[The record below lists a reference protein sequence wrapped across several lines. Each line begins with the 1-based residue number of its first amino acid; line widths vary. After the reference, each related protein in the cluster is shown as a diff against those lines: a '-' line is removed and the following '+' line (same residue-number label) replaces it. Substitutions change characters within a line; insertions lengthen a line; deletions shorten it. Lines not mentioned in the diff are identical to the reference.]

1 MRDDEREMLRSSL
14 RRLLEETDEAK
25 VDEALRQFGWHDLL
39 ADEPDEAV
47 PALFEAQGEGVHATP
62 MLNAVMAPVLL
73 DDPSTRDGNWAVVL
87 PPGRRGGAPQSVLDA
102 GGTLRV
108 EGYCLGPLSDESR
121 ILVAARRGDEMVVAC
136 VERCSLDAVPVA
148 GMDPARNLLRVTA
161 MLASCDVDISEG
173 RRWDAAVA
181 AGRRALAHELIGIS
195 RTALRLAV
203 AHAGERRQF
212 GKPIGSYQAVKHRL
226 AEAQVAV
233 TAAELAATE
242 AWTVGDPAG
251 ALLAK
256 LWAGRSART
265 VGSHAQ
271 QVLGGMGFTWEHP
284 FHHLLRR
291 ALVDDALLG
300 SAGELTAQ
308 LGRRLLTDRT
318 LLPLAVL

>member
-39 ADEPDEAV
+39 ADEPNEAV
-47 PALFEAQGEGVHATP
+47 PALFEGQGEGVHATP
-62 MLNAVMAPVLL
+62 MLNAVMASVLL
-73 DDPSTRDGNWAVVL
+73 DDPSARNGDWAVVL
-87 PPGRRGGAPQSVLDA
+87 PPGGRGGAPKSALDA

-108 EGYCLGPLSDESR
+108 EGYCLGPLTDGSR
-121 ILVAARRGDEMVVAC
+121 ILVAAQRADERVIAC
-136 VERCSLDAVPVA
+136 VDACSLNVVPLA
-148 GMDPARNLLRVTA
+148 GMDPARNLVRVTT
-161 MLASCDVDISEG
+161 MLAPHDVVIGEG
-173 RRWDAAVA
+173 SRWDAALA

-195 RTALRLAV
+195 RAALRLAV
-203 AHAGERRQF
+203 DHAVERRQF

-233 TAAELAATE
+233 TAAELAVAE
-242 AWTVGDPAG
+242 AWTAGDPAS

-256 LWAGRSART
+256 LWAGRAARS

-284 FHHLLRR
+284 FHHMLRR

-300 SAGELTAQ
+300 SAGELTAE
-308 LGRRLLTDRT
+308 LGRRLVTERA
-318 LLPLAVL
+318 LPRLAVL

>member
-47 PALFEAQGEGVHATP
+47 PALFEGQGEGVHATP
-62 MLNAVMAPVLL
+62 MLNAVMTSVLL
-73 DDPSTRDGNWAVVL
+73 DDPSTGDGDWAVAL
-87 PPGRRGGAPQSVLDA
+87 PPGGRGGSPQSVLDA

-121 ILVAARRGDEMVVAC
+121 ILVAAQRGDERVIAC
-136 VERCSLDAVPVA
+136 VDGCSIDAVPVA
-148 GMDPARNLLRVTA
+148 GMDPALNLLRVTA
-161 MLASCDVDISEG
+161 VLAPSEVDISEG

-195 RTALRLAV
+195 RAALRLAV

-233 TAAELAATE
+233 SAAELAATE
-242 AWTVGDPAG
+242 AWTVGDPAS
-251 ALLAK
+251 AVLAK
-256 LWAGRSART
+256 ISAGRSART
-265 VGSHAQ
+265 VGTHAQ

-291 ALVDDALLG
+291 ALVDDVLLG
-300 SAGELTAQ
+300 SAGELTAE
-308 LGRRLLTDRT
+308 LGRRLVTERA
-318 LLPLAVL
+318 LPRLAVL